1 MFMPQMSGLARPSG
15 FRAFGALQR
24 PLVAKGI
31 LKMVFVRNAFILV
44 PALLMAGT
52 AAFAQQAPKNI
63 LPPAVTQ
70 TTPTPVP
77 TPLPAAVLPSPE
89 AAAPVEIAP
98 LAPTWPLADAA
109 KLLGVV
115 RAVAKRGLIVT
126 DYEPD
131 ALQAAIAGGEGVA
144 LNDVATRIFTRLAT
158 DLRDGR
164 TPRAARVQWLIVDSD
179 AVTLPIDAALTK
191 ALASHDIDGALTA
204 LEPKH
209 PDYAALKA
217 ELSKTPASDAAKIGL
232 LRVNLER
239 WRWMPQMLGDKHVLA
254 NVPEYMVR
262 VNTYGRN
269 IAAYRVI
276 VGKKDTATPQLSAKA
291 VGIVVHPPWIL
302 PQSIIRQEVGP
313 LIARN
318 PALARARGY
327 VWTGSGK
334 TLSVIQKPGPTA
346 ALGQLKIDMPNG
358 EAIFLHDTPNKA
370 LFANNPRAY
379 SHGCLRTDRAYELGI
394 LLSLIQSGER
404 LDDVTVRER
413 IADDLVTL
421 IRAGKTEKYPFKES
435 IPVHIGYFTLA
446 TAGGKALQ
454 SFPDLYGRDA
464 PVLAAFARPRVD
476 PPAVAP
482 VVAPAPVG

>member
-1 MFMPQMSGLARPSG
+1 MN
-15 FRAFGALQR
+15 
-24 PLVAKGI
+24 
-31 LKMVFVRNAFILV
+31 FVRQATALV
-44 PALLMAGT
+44 SVLLVAGT
-52 AAFAQQAPKNI
+52 AAVAQQAPKNI

-70 TTPTPVP
+70 TAPTAV
-77 TPLPAAVLPSPE
+77 PLPAPAPAVPE
-89 AAAPVEIAP
+89 ALAPALIAPVAP
-98 LAPTWPLADAA
+98 VAPSWSLVDAG
-109 KLLGVV
+109 KLLSVV
-115 RAVAKRGLIVT
+115 RAVAKRGLIAA

-131 ALQAAIAGGEGVA
+131 ALQAAIAVGEGVA
-144 LNDVATRIFTRLAT
+144 LNDVATRVFTRLAS

-164 TPRAARVQWLIVDSD
+164 TPRAARVQWLIVDTD
-179 AVTLPIDAALTK
+179 AVTLPIDVALSK

-217 ELSKTPASDAAKIGL
+217 ELARTHASDTAKISL
-232 LRVNLER
+232 LRVNLDR
-239 WRWMPQMLGDKHVLA
+239 WRWMPQSLGEKHVLA

-276 VGKKDTATPQLSAKA
+276 VGKKDTATPQLSANA
-291 VGIVVHPPWIL
+291 VGIVVHPPWQL

-313 LIARN
+313 LIARD
-318 PALARARGY
+318 PAAARARGY

-334 TLSVIQKPGPTA
+334 TLSVVQKPGPTA

-358 EAIFLHDTPNKA
+358 ESIFLHDTPNKT

-379 SHGCLRTDRAYELGI
+379 SHGCLRTERAFELGI

-421 IRAGKTEKYPFKES
+421 IRAGKTAKYPFNES
-435 IPVHIGYFTLA
+435 IPVHIGYFTMA

-454 SFPDLYGRDA
+454 SFPDLYGRDV
-464 PVLAAFARPRVD
+464 PVVAAFARPRVD
-476 PPAVAP
+476 QPTALPPVAP
-482 VVAPAPVG
+482 SPVASAPPTPVG

>member
-1 MFMPQMSGLARPSG
+1 MTFARMTAFSLSALA
-15 FRAFGALQR
+15 L
-24 PLVAKGI
+24 
-31 LKMVFVRNAFILV
+31 
-44 PALLMAGT
+44 AGS
-52 AAFAQQAPKNI
+52 AAFAQTAPQNI
-63 LPPAVTQ
+63 LPPAVSQ
-70 TTPTPVP
+70 TVPPTA
-77 TPLPAAVLPSPE
+77 TAPLPAPVSGPPVIVPPALLTQESPAWPAADATKLLAVLKT
-89 AAAPVEIAP
+89 I
-98 LAPTWPLADAA
+98 
-109 KLLGVV
+109 G
-115 RAVAKRGLIVT
+115 KRGLIAA
-126 DYEPD
+126 DYEPA
-131 ALQAAIAGGEGVA
+131 ALQEAIAGGEGQA

-164 TPRAARVQWLIVDSD
+164 TPRAARVQWLIEDSD
-179 AVTLPIDAALTK
+179 ALTLPVDAALTK
-191 ALASHDIDGALTA
+191 ALATHDIDGALTA

-217 ELSKTPASDAAKIGL
+217 ELAKTPASDTAKIGL

-239 WRWMPQMLGDKHVLA
+239 WRWMPQSLGEKHLLA
-254 NVPEYMVR
+254 NVPEYVVR

-291 VGIVVHPPWIL
+291 VGIVVHPPWVL

-313 LIARN
+313 LIARS
-318 PALARARGY
+318 PAAARARGY

-334 TLSVIQKPGPTA
+334 SLSVVQKPGPTA

-358 EAIFLHDTPNKA
+358 EAIFLHDTPNKT
-370 LFANNPRAY
+370 LFGNNPRAY
-379 SHGCLRTDRAYELGI
+379 SHGCLRTERAFELGI

-421 IRAGKTEKYPFKES
+421 IRAGKTEKSPFKES
-435 IPVHIGYFTLA
+435 IPVHIGYFTMA

-464 PVLAAFARPRVD
+464 PVLAAFARPRVEQ
-476 PPAVAP
+476 PAVAP
-482 VVAPAPVG
+482 PVVAAPVG

>member
-1 MFMPQMSGLARPSG
+1 MN
-15 FRAFGALQR
+15 
-24 PLVAKGI
+24 
-31 LKMVFVRNAFILV
+31 FVRQATALV
-44 PALLMAGT
+44 SVLLVAGT
-52 AAFAQQAPKNI
+52 AAVAQQAPKNI
-63 LPPAVTQ
+63 LPPTVTQ
-70 TTPTPVP
+70 TAPTAV
-77 TPLPAAVLPSPE
+77 PLPAPASAVPE
-89 AAAPVEIAP
+89 AVAPAVIAPVAP
-98 LAPTWPLADAA
+98 VAPTWSLTDAG
-109 KLLGVV
+109 KLLAVV
-115 RAVAKRGLIVT
+115 RAVAKRGLIAA

-131 ALQAAIAGGEGVA
+131 ALQAAIAVGEGVA
-144 LNDVATRIFTRLAT
+144 LNDVTTRVFTRLAS

-164 TPRAARVQWLIVDSD
+164 TPRAARVQWLIVDTD
-179 AVTLPIDAALTK
+179 AVTLPIDVALSK

-217 ELSKTPASDAAKIGL
+217 ELARTHASDTAKISL
-232 LRVNLER
+232 LRVNLDR
-239 WRWMPQMLGDKHVLA
+239 WRWMPQSLGEKHVLA

-276 VGKKDTATPQLSAKA
+276 VGKKDTATPQLSANA
-291 VGIVVHPPWIL
+291 VGIVVHPPWQL

-313 LIARN
+313 LIARD
-318 PALARARGY
+318 PAAARARGY

-334 TLSVIQKPGPTA
+334 TLSVVQKPGPTA

-358 EAIFLHDTPNKA
+358 ESIFLHDTPNKT

-379 SHGCLRTDRAYELGI
+379 SHGCLRTERAFELGI

-421 IRAGKTEKYPFKES
+421 IRAGKTAKYPFNES
-435 IPVHIGYFTLA
+435 IPVHIGYFTMA

-454 SFPDLYGRDA
+454 SFPDLYGRDV
-464 PVLAAFARPRVD
+464 PVVAAFARPRVD
-476 PPAVAP
+476 QPTALPPVAP
-482 VVAPAPVG
+482 PPVASAPPTPVG